1 MNVLQIPLFSDIS
14 ENEFSQMQACRCMH
28 RKIFHKG
35 EYILHTGDPAYEIG
49 VVLSGSVLIENIDL
63 WGNKSILGS
72 LGAGKIFAE
81 TYALCRESMLVDVV
95 AAEKTEILFLNLQLL
110 QNPENC
116 HTSWCITLLHNLLR
130 MSARNNLTLSGR
142 IFCTT
147 AKSVRRRVL
156 AYLSAQAVQQG
167 AMEITIPFNRQQMAD
182 YLNLDRSALSKE
194 LCRMR
199 EEGLLLFHKNHF
211 TLLQMEE

>member
-1 MNVLQIPLFSDIS
+1 MNVLQIPLFSGIS
-14 ENEFSQMQACRCMH
+14 ENEFSQMQACRCMR
-28 RKIFHKG
+28 RKIFQKG

-63 WGNKSILGS
+63 WGNKSILSS

-95 AAEKTEILFLNLQLL
+95 AAEQTEILFLNLQLL
-110 QNPENC
+110 QNPENY
-116 HTSWCITLLHNLLR
+116 HTSWYIALLHNLLR
-130 MSARNNLTLSGR
+130 MSARNNLMLSGR

-167 AMEITIPFNRQQMAD
+167 TMEITIPFNRQQMAD